1 LIRKLRASTSK
12 NRRRKVSFKSFG
24 ISFEE
29 LYTMRSN
36 ARAYPASAGTFV
48 SHWLLVRTEISHGA
62 KLTYAKLAHKVD
74 GRGIVRP
81 DLAKIAAHLGNEVQH
96 LMLFLIE
103 LEKVGLIEIQSPLFG
118 PGSLCCSL
126 PNHPWM
132 DNSEP
137 GKTNGPH
144 DSAAPNEQPKPNGHP
159 RDSNSKRQTN
169 KFKRAEDATPGDRK
183 SDDRQVSR
191 PLSRFPYEICL
202 EHAVK
207 KREAGERVRSVTGL
221 ANHFYWTGEQD
232 EEIAAR
238 L

>member
-1 LIRKLRASTSK
+1 MK
-12 NRRRKVSFKSFG
+12 N
-24 ISFEE
+24 
-29 LYTMRSN
+29 N
-36 ARAYPASAGTFV
+36 ARAYPASAGTLV

-74 GRGIVRP
+74 DRGIVRP
-81 DLAKIAAHLGNEVQH
+81 DLTKIAAHLGSEVQH

-103 LEKVGLIEIQSPLFG
+103 LEKVGLIEIQSPLSG
-118 PGSLCCSL
+118 PSSLCCSL

-137 GKTNGPH
+137 AKTNDPH
-144 DSAAPNEQPKPNGHP
+144 ASAAPKGQSKSNGHP
-159 RDSNSKRQTN
+159 RDSKSKRQMD
-169 KFKRAEDATPGDRK
+169 KLKQSEDVTPGDGK
-183 SDDRQVSR
+183 SDDRHVSR
-191 PLSRFPYEICL
+191 PLSRYPYEVCL
-202 EHAVK
+202 EHALRK
-207 KREAGERVRSVTGL
+207 KEAGERIRSVTGL